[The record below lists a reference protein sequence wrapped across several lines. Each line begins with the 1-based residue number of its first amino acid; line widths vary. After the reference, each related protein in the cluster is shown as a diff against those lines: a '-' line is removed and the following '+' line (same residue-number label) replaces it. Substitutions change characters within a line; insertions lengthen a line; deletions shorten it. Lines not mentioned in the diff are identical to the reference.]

1 MKATITKATIAV
13 LAGLTILAD
22 AFLLFSM
29 KISNGR
35 HVNVIAIV
43 TDARARCERRAAP
56 RCRGDA
62 WRTVQSCRHQ

>member
-13 LAGLTILAD
+13 PAGLAILAD

-29 KISNGR
+29 KISNRR

-56 RCRGDA
+56 
-62 WRTVQSCRHQ
+62 

>member
-13 LAGLTILAD
+13 LAGLAILAD

-43 TDARARCERRAAP
+43 TASTILRHRLKIKRSSHSECRRL
-56 RCRGDA
+56 CR
-62 WRTVQSCRHQ
+62 TQI